1 MQADLKTVQTELME
15 ETGLSLAK
23 EDTNF
28 FDYLHLSP
36 LKVNNLNKSS
46 FVIKKKN
53 KSLFGLLLNL
63 GLRNIINV
71 LVHFELSTLSS
82 NSFTFCLVLLYRQNA
97 STKCFK
103 LDI

>member
-1 MQADLKTVQTELME
+1 MQADLKTVQTELLE

-46 FVIKKKN
+46 FVIKKEN
-53 KSLFGLLLNL
+53 TSSFGSLMNS
-63 GLRNIINV
+63 GLRIITKV
-71 LVHFELSTLSS
+71 LVHFQLSS
-82 NSFTFCLVLLYRQNA
+82 
-97 STKCFK
+97 
-103 LDI
+103 

>member
-1 MQADLKTVQTELME
+1 MQADLKTVQTELLE

-46 FVIKKKN
+46 FVIKKK
-53 KSLFGLLLNL
+53 KK
-63 GLRNIINV
+63 
-71 LVHFELSTLSS
+71 HE
-82 NSFTFCLVLLYRQNA
+82 
-97 STKCFK
+97 
-103 LDI
+103 

>member
-46 FVIKKKN
+46 FVIKQKKQEFVWFAFEFRTN
-53 KSLFGLLLNL
+53 ISSMYLYILNCPHNHQIPLLF
-63 GLRNIINV
+63 V
-71 LVHFELSTLSS
+71 
-82 NSFTFCLVLLYRQNA
+82 
-97 STKCFK
+97 
-103 LDI
+103 

>member
-1 MQADLKTVQTELME
+1 MQADLKTVQTELLE

-46 FVIKKKN
+46 LVIKKKN
-53 KSLFGLLLNL
+53 TSSFGSLMNSGLL
-63 GLRNIINV
+63 NITKV
-71 LVHFELSTLSS
+71 LVHFQLSS
-82 NSFTFCLVLLYRQNA
+82 
-97 STKCFK
+97 
-103 LDI
+103 

>member
-1 MQADLKTVQTELME
+1 MQADLKTVQTELLE

-46 FVIKKKN
+46 FVIKKK
-53 KSLFGLLLNL
+53 KHTSSFGSLMNSGLL
-63 GLRNIINV
+63 NITKV
-71 LVHFELSTLSS
+71 LVHFQLSS
-82 NSFTFCLVLLYRQNA
+82 
-97 STKCFK
+97 
-103 LDI
+103 

>member
-1 MQADLKTVQTELME
+1 MQADLKTVQTELLG

-53 KSLFGLLLNL
+53 TSSFGSLMNS
-63 GLRNIINV
+63 GLRNITKV
-71 LVHFELSTLSS
+71 LVHFQLSS
-82 NSFTFCLVLLYRQNA
+82 
-97 STKCFK
+97 
-103 LDI
+103 

>member
-1 MQADLKTVQTELME
+1 MQADLKTVQTELLE

-46 FVIKKKN
+46 FVIKKKKKN
-53 KSLFGLLLNL
+53 TSSFGSLMNSGLL
-63 GLRNIINV
+63 NITKV
-71 LVHFELSTLSS
+71 LVHFQLSS
-82 NSFTFCLVLLYRQNA
+82 
-97 STKCFK
+97 
-103 LDI
+103 

>member
-1 MQADLKTVQTELME
+1 MQADLKTVQTELLE

-46 FVIKKKN
+46 FVIKKEN
-53 KSLFGLLLNL
+53 RSSFGSLMNS
-63 GLRNIINV
+63 GLRNITKV
-71 LVHFELSTLSS
+71 LVHFQLSS
-82 NSFTFCLVLLYRQNA
+82 
-97 STKCFK
+97 
-103 LDI
+103 